1 MIWHR
6 IAVFIL
12 SNRRTLIVLIAL
24 ATGFMGYKAS
34 QVKLSYELSK
44 ILPTTD
50 PGYQLYENFK
60 ARYGEDGNVLVIG
73 VETDSMYRLP
83 FFQAWYD
90 LNQQI
95 RGINGIRDVLS
106 NARLYAVVMNDSTQ
120 KLQLKSILD
129 HRPTTQAE
137 VDSVQEQVARLPFFA
152 GFVSDSTNRVH
163 LMAAT
168 FDQKALNDKS
178 RIDIVAEIQ
187 AKADSFGLAHKMT
200 VHLSGLPFI
209 RTAFT
214 EKVSRELVMFLGL
227 AFVVSAVILF
237 IFFRSFTVVL
247 IASAVVLAGVL
258 WSVGYMVFFDYQI
271 TLLTGLIPPLII
283 VIGIPNAIFL
293 LNRYHEQLGRGSG
306 HNQDPPTALR
316 IATEKVGETT
326 FFANITTSIG
336 FGVFY
341 FTDSPLLLQFG
352 LVAALGVMTTF
363 ALSLV
368 LIPAVFSYLPAPT
381 QAHRSHLSNPLITRF
396 LSWVDTLVHHRRWT
410 IYSFIGALTVLG
422 LFGLL
427 RLKAIGHVVD
437 DLPQNDPIFTDLK
450 FFEKHIRGVLPF
462 EVSIDTKRPGRVLD
476 PQTLTKIRVLQR
488 EFGKQSE
495 FTRPLSVAEAIKFFY
510 QGFRGGDPKYYVLP
524 GALEL
529 NRMAQSAPSLSG
541 SENRFKGFI
550 DSTRRY
556 TRVSF
561 QMPDVGTVRIQQ
573 LMALLQ
579 PKADSIFNMDAETG
593 KRVAPDQQYDV
604 RLTGNSIVYA
614 EGNAY
619 LLQNLAESTLLAI
632 GLVSLILVILLRDIR
647 LSLIAIVPSIIPL
660 VVTAGIMGFV
670 GIDLKPTTIL
680 VFSIA
685 FGLSSDG
692 TIYFITKY
700 RDELRNG
707 GGPTGRLTMEAA
719 ISDTIRFSGVSMVY
733 TAIILF
739 AGFAIFTAST
749 FRGTIALGMLVSVTL
764 LMGMASNLILLPA
777 FLLSAAGKKGRK

>member
-12 SNRRTLIVLIAL
+12 SNRRAWIVGIVL
-24 ATGFMGYKAS
+24 ATGVMGYLAS
-34 QVKLSYELSK
+34 QVKLSYELAK

-50 PGYQLYENFK
+50 PGYQQYEQFK
-60 ARYGEDGNVLVIG
+60 ARYGEDGNVLALGI
-73 VETDSMYRLP
+73 ETRTPDEMYQLR
-83 FFQAWYD
+83 FFQDWYD
-90 LNQQI
+90 LNQRLRRI
-95 RGINGIRDVLS
+95 KGIKDVLS
-106 NARLYAVVMNDSTQ
+106 NAGLYAVVRNDSTQ
-120 KLQLKSILD
+120 KLGLKPLLD

-137 VDSVQEQVARLPFFA
+137 VDSVRARVARLPFFA
-152 GFVSDSTNRVH
+152 GFVNDSSGRVH

-178 RIDIVAEIQ
+178 RIEIVADIQ
-187 AKADSFGLAHKMT
+187 AKADSFGLAHGMA

-214 EKVSRELVMFLGL
+214 EKVSRELVLFLGL
-227 AFVVSAVILF
+227 AFLVSAVILF
-237 IFFRSFTVVL
+237 IFFRSGTVVL
-247 IASAVVLAGVL
+247 VASGVVLAGVL
-258 WSVGYMVFFDYQI
+258 WSVGYMVLLGYEI
-271 TLLTGLIPPLII
+271 TLLTGLIPPLVI

-293 LNRYHEQLGRGSG
+293 LNRYHEELGR
-306 HNQDPPTALR
+306 HDPPTALR

-341 FTDSPLLLQFG
+341 FTASPLLLQFG

-381 QAHRSHLSNPLITRF
+381 PAQRGHLDSRFITAF
-396 LSWVDTLVHHRRWT
+396 LAWVDTLVHQRRWL
-410 IYSFIGALTVLG
+410 IYSCIGAVTVLG
-422 LFGLL
+422 LIGML

-450 FFEKHIRGVLPF
+450 FFEKHFRGVLPF
-462 EVSIDTKRPGRVLD
+462 EVSIDTRRPGRVLD
-476 PQTLTKIRVLQR
+476 PTTLSKIRVLQR
-488 EFGKQSE
+488 EFGRVPD

-529 NRMAQSAPSLSG
+529 NRMAAFAPALQGSG
-541 SENRFKGFI
+541 ARFNGFI

-556 TRVSF
+556 TRISF
-561 QMPDVGTVRIQQ
+561 QMPDAGTVRIQE
-573 LMALLQ
+573 LVAALQ
-579 PKADSIFNMDAETG
+579 PKADSIFNIDSETG
-593 KRVAPDQQYDV
+593 NRVAANALYDV
-604 RLTGNSIVYA
+604 KLTGNSIVYA

-632 GLVSLILVILLRDIR
+632 GLVSLILVFLLRDLR

-660 VVTAGIMGFV
+660 IVTAGIMGIV

-692 TIYFITKY
+692 TIYFITHY
-700 RDELRNG
+700 RDRLRHG
-707 GGPTGRLTMEAA
+707 MDMESA
-719 ISDTIRFSGVSMVY
+719 ISNTIRRTGVSMFY

-777 FLLSAAGKKGRK
+777 FLLSAAGKKGKQ

>member
-12 SNRRTLIVLIAL
+12 SNRRALIVGIAL
-24 ATGFMGYKAS
+24 ATILLGFTAS
-34 QVKLSYELSK
+34 RVKLSYELAK

-60 ARYGEDGNVLVIG
+60 ARYGEDGNVLALG
-73 VETDSMYRLP
+73 VETDSMYRLR
-83 FFQAWYD
+83 FFQDWYD
-90 LNQQI
+90 LNQRVRRI
-95 RGINGIRDVLS
+95 KGIQEVLS
-106 NARLYAVVMNDSTQ
+106 NARLYAVVRNDSVRQ
-120 KLQLKSILD
+120 LQLKPLLD

-137 VDSVQEQVARLPFFA
+137 VDSVRAKVAQLPFFS
-152 GFVSDSTNRVH
+152 GFVADSTGRVH
-163 LMAAT
+163 LLAAT

-187 AKADSFGLAHKMT
+187 AKADSFGLANHMT

-214 EKVSRELVMFLGL
+214 EKVSRELVIFLAL
-227 AFVVSAVILF
+227 AFVVSAVILLV
-237 IFFRSFTVVL
+237 FFRSGIVVMVAGL
-247 IASAVVLAGVL
+247 VVAAGVI
-258 WSVGYMVFFDYQI
+258 WSLGYMVLLGYEI

-293 LNRYHEQLGRGSG
+293 LNRYHEELGRGTTNE
-306 HNQDPPTALR
+306 HTPKLALQ

-352 LVAALGVMTTF
+352 LVAAMGVMTTF

-381 QAHRSHLSNPLITRF
+381 PAQRGHLQSGYITAF
-396 LSWVDTLVHHRRWT
+396 LAWVDTLVQQRRWM
-410 IYSFIGALTVLG
+410 IYTFIGAATMLG
-422 LFGLL
+422 IIGMLQ
-427 RLKAIGHVVD
+427 LKAIGHVVD

-450 FFEKHIRGVLPF
+450 FFEKHFRGVLPF
-462 EVSIDTKRPGRVLD
+462 EISIDTKRPGRVLD
-476 PQTLTKIRVLQR
+476 PKTLTKIRVLQR
-488 EFGKQSE
+488 EFSRYPE
-495 FTRPLSVAEAIKFFY
+495 FTRPVSVAEAIKFFY

-529 NRMAQSAPSLSG
+529 NRMAPFAPAFSG
-541 SENRFKGFI
+541 TENRFKGFM
-550 DSTRRY
+550 DSSRRY

-561 QMPDVGTVRIQQ
+561 QMPDAGTVRTQE
-573 LMALLQ
+573 LYALLQ
-579 PKADSIFNMDAETG
+579 PKVDSIFNIDAETG
-593 KRVAPDQQYDV
+593 QRVSADQQYDV
-604 RLTGNSIVYA
+604 QVTGNSVVYA

-619 LLQNLAESTLLAI
+619 LLKNLTESTLLAI
-632 GLVSLILVILLRDIR
+632 GLVSLILIILLRDIR

-660 VVTAGIMGFV
+660 IVTAGIMGFV

-692 TIYFITKY
+692 TIYFITNY
-700 RDELRNG
+700 RDKLRQG
-707 GGPTGRLTMEAA
+707 SQGAA
-719 ISDTIRFSGVSMVY
+719 VSNTIRYTGISMFY

-749 FRGTIALGMLVSVTL
+749 FRGTIALGTLVSITL

-777 FLLSAAGKKGRK
+777 FLLSVAGRKK